1 MRISIIIPCYNAEQ
15 FIEQSV
21 ESAIN
26 QSYQDKEIIVIDN
39 ESLDNSYDK
48 IKNLKNK
55 YPQIIVGTAP
65 NLYRHSWTEPVEEA
79 LSLSSG
85 EYFTIVGSDDYL
97 DKNYIQ
103 NIADVINKSN
113 GKIQIFQSPICGVN
127 ENNLPI
133 NNGSISHTYKNL
145 SEFKQRLLTGCP
157 VNTPTVVYKK
167 SLHDEGDIFWDSESF
182 LGSADYNLY
191 FHLADKKKFIYPIPK
206 WLGYHYRWHL
216 GQATWGMQK
225 EETRY
230 DEKIK
235 SYWRKKWKT

>member
-103 NIADVINKSN
+103 NR
-113 GKIQIFQSPICGVN
+113 F
-127 ENNLPI
+127 
-133 NNGSISHTYKNL
+133 IS
-145 SEFKQRLLTGCP
+145 
-157 VNTPTVVYKK
+157 
-167 SLHDEGDIFWDSESF
+167 
-182 LGSADYNLY
+182 
-191 FHLADKKKFIYPIPK
+191 
-206 WLGYHYRWHL
+206 
-216 GQATWGMQK
+216 
-225 EETRY
+225 
-230 DEKIK
+230 
-235 SYWRKKWKT
+235 